1 MSAKEIDARV
11 RSMVGD
17 LEFVVLG
24 KVDQGPLVS
33 LLGKPKKL
41 STYLIGNPVLANRM
55 FEQRPDVGLYAPLRV
70 AIYEDDRGTSHFTYD
85 RPTSILAQFEDGR
98 IQAVAKILDQ
108 KMASLAEYLAQ

>member
-1 MSAKEIDARV
+1 
-11 RSMVGD
+11 
-17 LEFVVLG
+17 
-24 KVDQGPLVS
+24 
-33 LLGKPKKL
+33 
-41 STYLIGNPVLANRM
+41 M